1 MSTATA
7 VEPDAQDTL
16 RPPFEASGEFVDGVW
31 MERTMGNEAAE
42 IASELHIEMGLHNRQ
57 HRLGHIVGSV
67 SGFQYPGLANGHR
80 RHPDAAFIRKDKVP
94 GDKLSKGWDAFP
106 PTVVV
111 EVVSPHDTAGEVE
124 KKIEEWLSGGV
135 ERVWVVYPES
145 EHIAV
150 HYPDLHSVTLTETG
164 TLDGEDV
171 FPGFR
176 MKVAS
181 IFPPF
186 PRDEA

>member
-42 IASELHIEMGLHNRQ
+42 IASQLERRMGNHSHLDN
-57 HRLGHIVGSV
+57 LGHIVGASA
-67 SGFQYPGLANGHR
+67 GFQYPGLAGGHR
-80 RHPDAAFIRKDKVP
+80 RHPDTAFIRNSDVP
-94 GDKLSKGWDAFP
+94 DGRLAKGWDAFP

-111 EVVSPHDTAGEVE
+111 EVVSPHDTAGEVQ
-124 KKIEEWLSGGV
+124 KKVGEWLDGGV
-135 ERVWVVYPES
+135 ERVWVVYPETGD
-145 EHIAV
+145 IV
-150 HYPDLHSVTLTETG
+150 VYYPDRHARTLRSTDI
-164 TLDGEDV
+164 LDGEDV